1 MQKAFNVSNIYFEQE
16 NFVVIINDQKYHF
29 KISDISEK
37 LARADEN
44 ERNNYNISPSGYGI
58 HWPSID
64 EDLSING
71 LLNQLKKRH
80 VA

>member
-1 MQKAFNVSNIYFEQE
+1 MEKAYNVSNIYFEQE
-16 NFVVIINDQKYHF
+16 NLVVIINDQTYLF

-37 LARADEN
+37 LAHADEN
-44 ERNNYNISPSGYGI
+44 ERNNFNISPSGYGI
-58 HWPSID
+58 HWPSLD